1 LRCFNKKN
9 KSMRKLFLF
18 AMLLAM
24 SHLSTQ
30 AGGYQVRLQSSRST
44 GMGLTGTG
52 LQLGA
57 SSMFFNPGALSMME
71 TKTDFSIGASGIISK
86 ISFQKTGQN
95 LVSETNNKLS
105 TPFYVYGA
113 GKIGE
118 KWAVGLAIYTPYGSS
133 AEWESGWEG
142 RLLIQN
148 IALQAIFF
156 QPTVSYQLTD
166 KLGIGAGLVYTS
178 GSVKLEKGLNYGPDS
193 YVELDGS
200 ASSLGFNLGAFYT
213 ASEKLSIGVNY
224 RSKIMMDVSGGDA
237 KFHVPV
243 SVGTTIPTEN
253 KFSAS
258 LPLPGNLDF
267 GVSYQATEKL
277 LLAAEVNWVMWG
289 VYETLEF
296 TFEEKGE
303 LLNSKSPREYKDT
316 FIPRIGAEYTLN
328 DMFTFRAGAYY
339 DQSPTNEDYFTPE
352 TVSLDNLAFTLG
364 VGFHPTERLSIDL
377 SYLQISGL
385 EAKKNYQP
393 DNFGGTYKNA
403 AFIPSFGLS
412 YRF

>member
-1 LRCFNKKN
+1 
-9 KSMRKLFLF
+9 MRKLFIF
-18 AMLLAM
+18 SMLLAM
-24 SHLSTQ
+24 SYVTTQ
-30 AGGYQVRLQSSRST
+30 AGGYQVRLQSNRST

-52 LQLGA
+52 LQMGA

-71 TKTDFSIGASGIISK
+71 TKMDFSAGLSGIISK
-86 ISFQKTGQN
+86 ISFQQTGQN
-95 LVSETNNKLS
+95 LVSETDNKLG

-113 GKIGE
+113 GKINE

-133 AEWESGWEG
+133 AKWEDDWAG

-148 IALQAIFF
+148 IALQAIFI
-156 QPTVSYQLTD
+156 QPTISYQITD
-166 KLGIGAGLVYTS
+166 KLGFGAGLVYTT
-178 GSVKLEKGLNYGPDS
+178 GSVKLQKGLNYGPDS

-200 ASSLGFNLGAFYT
+200 ASGIGFNLGAFYA
-213 ASEKLSIGVNY
+213 ASEKLSLGINY
-224 RSKIMMDVSGGDA
+224 RSEMMMDVSGGDA
-237 KFHVPV
+237 KFNVPF
-243 SVGTTIPTEN
+243 SLSTTIPAEN

-258 LPLPGNLDF
+258 LPLPANLDF
-267 GVSYQATEKL
+267 GVSYQATDKL

-289 VYETLEF
+289 TYETLEF

-303 LLNSKSPREYKDT
+303 LLNSVNPRQYKDT
-316 FIPRIGAEYTLN
+316 FIPRIGAEYQFN

-339 DQSPTNEDYFTPE
+339 DPSPTNEDYFTPE
-352 TVSLDNLAFTLG
+352 TVSLDNIAFTLG
-364 VGFHPTERLSIDL
+364 LSIYPTERLSIDL

-393 DNFGGTYKNA
+393 DNFGGTYKSA
-403 AFIPSFGLS
+403 AFIPGFGLS

>member
-1 LRCFNKKN
+1 
-9 KSMRKLFLF
+9 MRKLFIF
-18 AMLLAM
+18 SMLLAM
-24 SHLSTQ
+24 SYVTTQ
-30 AGGYQVRLQSSRST
+30 AGGYQVRLQSNRST

-52 LQLGA
+52 LQMGA

-71 TKTDFSIGASGIISK
+71 TKMDFSAGLSGIISK
-86 ISFQKTGQN
+86 ISFQQTGQN
-95 LVSETNNKLS
+95 LVSETDNKLG

-113 GKIGE
+113 GKINE

-133 AEWESGWEG
+133 AKWEDDWAG

-148 IALQAIFF
+148 IALQAIFI
-156 QPTVSYQLTD
+156 QPTISYQITD
-166 KLGIGAGLVYTS
+166 KLGIGAGLVYTT
-178 GSVKLEKGLNYGPDS
+178 GSVKLQKGLNYGPDS

-200 ASSLGFNLGAFYT
+200 ASGIGFNLGAFYV
-213 ASEKLSIGVNY
+213 ASEKLSLGINY
-224 RSKIMMDVSGGDA
+224 RSEMMMDVSGGDA
-237 KFHVPV
+237 KFNVPF
-243 SVGTTIPTEN
+243 SLSTTIPAEN

-258 LPLPGNLDF
+258 LPLPANLDF
-267 GVSYQATEKL
+267 GVSYQATDKL

-289 VYETLEF
+289 TYETLEF

-303 LLNSKSPREYKDT
+303 LLNSVNPRQYKDT
-316 FIPRIGAEYTLN
+316 FIPRIGAEYQFN

-339 DQSPTNEDYFTPE
+339 DPSPTNEDYFTPE
-352 TVSLDNLAFTLG
+352 TVSLDNIAFTLG
-364 VGFHPTERLSIDL
+364 LSIYPTERLSIDL

-393 DNFGGTYKNA
+393 DNFGGTYKSA
-403 AFIPSFGLS
+403 AFIPGFGLS

>member
-1 LRCFNKKN
+1 
-9 KSMRKLFLF
+9 MRKLFIF
-18 AMLLAM
+18 SMLLAM
-24 SHLSTQ
+24 SYLTTQ
-30 AGGYQVRLQSSRST
+30 AGGYQVRLQSNRST

-52 LQLGA
+52 LQMGA

-71 TKTDFSIGASGIISK
+71 TKMDFSAGLSGIISK

-95 LVSETNNKLS
+95 LVSETDNKLG
-105 TPFYVYGA
+105 TPFYIYGA
-113 GKIGE
+113 GKINE

-133 AEWESGWEG
+133 AKWEDDWAG
-142 RLLIQN
+142 RLLIQD
-148 IALQAIFF
+148 IALQAIFI
-156 QPTVSYQLTD
+156 QPTVSYKITD
-166 KLGIGAGLVYTS
+166 KLGIGAGLVYTI
-178 GSVKLEKGLNYGPDS
+178 GSVKLSKGLNYGPDS

-200 ASSLGFNLGAFYT
+200 ASGIGFNLGAFYV
-213 ASEKLSIGVNY
+213 ASEKLSLGINY
-224 RSKIMMDVSGGDA
+224 RSEMTMDVSGGDA
-237 KFHVPV
+237 KFNVPFAL
-243 SVGTTIPTEN
+243 STTIPAEN

-258 LPLPGNLDF
+258 LPLPANLDF

-289 VYETLEF
+289 TYESLEF

-303 LLNSKSPREYKDT
+303 LLNSVNPRQYKDT
-316 FIPRIGAEYTLN
+316 FIPRIGAEYQLN

-339 DQSPTNEDYFTPE
+339 DPSPTNEDYFTPE

-364 VGFHPTERLSIDL
+364 VSIYPTERLSIDL

-385 EAKKNYQP
+385 EAKKTYQP
-393 DNFGGTYKNA
+393 DNFGGTYKSS
-403 AFIPSFGLS
+403 AFIPGFGLS

>member
-1 LRCFNKKN
+1 
-9 KSMRKLFLF
+9 MRKLFIF
-18 AMLLAM
+18 TMLLAM
-24 SHLSTQ
+24 SHLTTQ

-44 GMGLTGTG
+44 GMGVTGTG
-52 LQLGA
+52 MQMGA

-86 ISFQKTGQN
+86 ISFQKSGQN
-95 LVSETNNKLS
+95 LVSETDNKLS

-118 KWAVGLAIYTPYGSS
+118 KLAVGLAIYTPYGSS
-133 AEWESGWEG
+133 AEWEDDWVG
-142 RLLIQN
+142 RLLIRN
-148 IALQAIFF
+148 IALQAIYF
-156 QPTVSYQLTD
+156 QPTVSYQVSD
-166 KLGIGAGLVYTS
+166 KLGIGAGLVYTI
-178 GSVKLEKGLNYGPDS
+178 GSVTLEKGLNYGPDS

-200 ASSLGFNLGAFYT
+200 TSSLGFNLGVFYT
-213 ASEKLSIGVNY
+213 ATEKLSIGIDY
-224 RSKIMMDVSGGDA
+224 RSEIMMDVTDGDA
-237 KFHVPV
+237 KFHVPA
-243 SVGTTIPTEN
+243 SVGASIPAEN

-258 LPLPGNLDF
+258 LPLPANLDF

-277 LLAAEVNWVMWG
+277 LLAAEVNWAMWG
-289 VYETLEF
+289 TYETLEF

-316 FIPRIGAEYTLN
+316 FIPRIGAEYQLN
-328 DMFTFRAGAYY
+328 DKFTLRAGAYY

-364 VGFHPTERLSIDL
+364 VGFHPSERLSIDL

-393 DNFGGTYKNA
+393 DNFGGTYKSA
-403 AFIPSFGLS
+403 AFIPGFGLS

>member
-1 LRCFNKKN
+1 
-9 KSMRKLFLF
+9 MRKLFIF
-18 AMLLAM
+18 SMLLAM
-24 SHLSTQ
+24 SYVTTQ
-30 AGGYQVRLQSSRST
+30 AGGYQVRLQSNRST

-52 LQLGA
+52 LQMGA

-71 TKTDFSIGASGIISK
+71 TKMDFSAGLSGIISK
-86 ISFQKTGQN
+86 ISFQQTGQN
-95 LVSETNNKLS
+95 LVSETENKLG

-113 GKIGE
+113 GKINE

-133 AEWESGWEG
+133 AKWEDDWAG

-148 IALQAIFF
+148 IALQAIFI
-156 QPTVSYQLTD
+156 QPTISYQITD
-166 KLGIGAGLVYTS
+166 KLGFGAGLVYTT
-178 GSVKLEKGLNYGPDS
+178 GSVKLQKGLNYGPDS

-200 ASSLGFNLGAFYT
+200 ASGIGFNLGAFYA
-213 ASEKLSIGVNY
+213 ASEKLSLGINY
-224 RSKIMMDVSGGDA
+224 RSEMMMDVSGGDA
-237 KFHVPV
+237 KFNVPF
-243 SVGTTIPTEN
+243 SLGTTIPAEN

-258 LPLPGNLDF
+258 LPLPANLDF
-267 GVSYQATEKL
+267 GVSYQATDKL

-289 VYETLEF
+289 TYETLEF

-303 LLNSKSPREYKDT
+303 LLNSVNPRQYKDT
-316 FIPRIGAEYTLN
+316 FILRIGAEYQFN

-339 DQSPTNEDYFTPE
+339 DPSPTNEDYFTPE
-352 TVSLDNLAFTLG
+352 TVSLDNIAFTLG
-364 VGFHPTERLSIDL
+364 LSIYPTERLSIDL

-393 DNFGGTYKNA
+393 DNFGGTYKSA
-403 AFIPSFGLS
+403 AFIPGFGLS